1 MNVTLHG
8 KGQLA
13 DEAKNLEMGESP
25 GYLSGTNVIIRDMRI
40 KRKKEKRD
48 VTMKPEFSDALRRL
62 RKGPRKAGSLS
73 KMEKERKRF
82 PTEAL

>member
-1 MNVTLHG
+1 MNMLHG

-48 VTMKPEFSDALRRL
+48 VTMKPEFSDALGRL
-62 RKGPRKAGSLS
+62 RKGPRNAGSLS